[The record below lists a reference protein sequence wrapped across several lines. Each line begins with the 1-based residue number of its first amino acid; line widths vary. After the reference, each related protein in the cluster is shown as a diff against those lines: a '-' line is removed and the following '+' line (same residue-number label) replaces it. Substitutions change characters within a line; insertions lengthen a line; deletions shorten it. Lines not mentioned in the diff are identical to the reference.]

1 MTHSYLNYFSAGLD
15 DLETQSLRR
24 KLKISE
30 SPSGPLMMIDGQE
43 MLTFCSNDYL
53 GLANHPKLS
62 QAIQQGL
69 ELYGSGSGASH
80 MISGHHLAHDQLEK
94 ALAQT
99 QASYIPKVKALFF
112 STGYMAN
119 LAAITALTAIAAT
132 DKNQNQMVKGEI
144 NSEGP
149 LIFSEELN
157 HASLIDGVRLAQKQN
172 RAIAKVFP
180 HQDLSTLEKLLA
192 QSVSTPSPIKLI
204 VTDAVFSMDGDLAK
218 FTDLLKLAHQYD
230 ALLLID
236 DAHGFGVLG
245 QHGHGALEAFQMKY
259 SDEAASR
266 IIYIGTLGK
275 AAGLSG
281 AFIAAH
287 ETLIEWIMQKGRSY
301 IYTTASPPAIAH
313 GLLKSLELL
322 SDQSHRQSLQRN
334 ISYWKN
340 HLNLKKWSLMP
351 SETAIQPIVIG
362 SNEAALKV
370 AQALYQ
376 KKIWVPAIRPPTVPQ
391 GTARLRI
398 TLSASHTTE
407 QIAQLIE
414 ALQEIEH
421 E

>member
-132 DKNQNQMVKGEI
+132 DMNQNQMAKGEI

-172 RAIAKVFP
+172 RAVAKVFP

-192 QSVSTPSPIKLI
+192 QSMSTSSPIKLI

-218 FTDLLKLAHQYD
+218 LTELLKLAHQYD

>member
-99 QASYIPKVKALFF
+99 QASYIPKVNALFF

-132 DKNQNQMVKGEI
+132 DKNQNQMAKEEI

-218 FTDLLKLAHQYD
+218 LTELLKLAHQYD

>member
-94 ALAQT
+94 ALAET

-119 LAAITALTAIAAT
+119 LAAITALTAPVAT
-132 DKNQNQMVKGEI
+132 DKNQNQMAKWEI

-218 FTDLLKLAHQYD
+218 LSELLKLAHQYD

-340 HLNLKKWSLMP
+340 HLNLKKWSLIP